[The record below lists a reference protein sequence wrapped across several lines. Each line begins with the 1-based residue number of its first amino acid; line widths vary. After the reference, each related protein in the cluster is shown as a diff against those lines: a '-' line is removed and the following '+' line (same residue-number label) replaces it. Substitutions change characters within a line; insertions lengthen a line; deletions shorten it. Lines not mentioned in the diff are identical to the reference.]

1 MHGTDAKVHA
11 MRTTVTIDDQLYR
24 ELKARAGASGRTIG
38 AVIEDAVRDLLRARG
53 EAARTP
59 LPPLPVFHG
68 EAGLMPGVD
77 LHDNAGLLAL
87 MDEGIPLHAR
97 R

>member
-1 MHGTDAKVHA
+1 

-24 ELKARAGASGRTIG
+24 ELKSRAGASGRTVG
-38 AVIEDAVRDLLRARG
+38 ALIEDAVRDSLQAPDQVARA
-53 EAARTP
+53 P
-59 LPPLPVFHG
+59 LPPLPVSG
-68 EAGLMPGVD
+68 GGGVMPGVD
-77 LHDNAGLLAL
+77 LDDNVSLREL

>member
-1 MHGTDAKVHA
+1 

-24 ELKARAGASGRTIG
+24 ELKSRAGASGRTVG
-38 AVIEDAVRDLLRARG
+38 ALIEDAVRDSFQAPGRTARP
-53 EAARTP
+53 P
-59 LPPLPVFHG
+59 LPPLPVSG
-68 EAGLMPGVD
+68 GGGVMPGVD
-77 LHDNAGLLAL
+77 LDDNASLREL

>member
-1 MHGTDAKVHA
+1 

-24 ELKARAGASGRTIG
+24 DLKACAGASGRTVG
-38 AVIEDAVRDLLRARG
+38 ALIEDAVRDSLRSTGTSATTR
-53 EAARTP
+53 
-59 LPPLPVFHG
+59 LQPLPVSG
-68 EAGLMPGVD
+68 GRGLMPGVNLD
-77 LHDNAGLLAL
+77 DNAALREL

>member
-1 MHGTDAKVHA
+1 

-24 ELKARAGASGRTIG
+24 QLKARAGASGRTVG
-38 AVIEDAVRDLLRARG
+38 ALIEDAVRDSLRVTGTSGDTRLA
-53 EAARTP
+53 
-59 LPPLPVFHG
+59 PLPVSG
-68 EAGLMPGVD
+68 GSGLKAGVNLD
-77 LHDNAGLLAL
+77 DNAALREL